1 MRNPRHFDQM
11 RARKATRRT
20 RFWIGLAAVLAIA
33 VGSVVVAALVYSG
46 DRADFHDMQREEAQR
61 AAHQAEAVA
70 DLSVGQLATA
80 AAFYQADEHVS
91 SHEFQTV
98 GRSLLGRGA
107 LSATALIRVVP
118 MSQRADFERA
128 HGVPIVELGPGGR
141 QRARS
146 RPVYYPVA
154 YAAYQRYPAKVLG
167 FDVGSDPLRAHA
179 LRRARDSGRA
189 VATGI
194 LSLVLGGS
202 GINVFRPIYRDG
214 SPTTTVAER
223 RRALVGF
230 AGGSFTIRDLAAAAL
245 AALPAD
251 DVAQL
256 RIGNDV
262 VLGPSGGLEDPATAS
277 IHIADRTWALVVRDP
292 NAPGLG
298 LPLLVAGIGIALAAL
313 LAALIFVWGRNE
325 RIQELERQAGQDS
338 LTGLANRRRFEE
350 DLRAAIAR
358 CRRDGTTGA
367 LLMID
372 LDSFKAVNDSHGH
385 PAGDRMIAEIAA
397 VLRGRTRASDSL
409 ARLGGDEFAVILPR
423 SGRDEASAAAEAIAT
438 AIREHRPDDGVE
450 PISASIGISLFGGDR
465 VTGPA
470 TAVAQA
476 DAAMYEAKESGRDAV
491 RVFDGPV
498 VGREVGGGR

>member
-1 MRNPRHFDQM
+1 V
-11 RARKATRRT
+11 RAR
-20 RFWIGLAAVLAIA
+20 FSIGLAAVLAIA
-33 VGSVVVAALVYSG
+33 IGSVVVAALVYSG
-46 DRADFHDMQREEAQR
+46 DRADFHDMQREEALR

-80 AAFYQADEHVS
+80 AAFYRAEDDIS
-91 SHEFQTV
+91 RHEFQAV

-118 MSQRADFERA
+118 ADRRTRFEQGY
-128 HGVPIVELGPGGR
+128 GVPIVELGAEGR
-141 QRARS
+141 QRAAA

-154 YAAYQRYPAKVLG
+154 YAAYKRYPAKVLG
-167 FDVGSDPLRAHA
+167 FDIGSDPQRAGA
-179 LRRARDSGRA
+179 LRKARDSGHA
-189 VATGI
+189 IATGI
-194 LSLVLGGS
+194 LSLVLGGN

-214 SPTTTVAER
+214 AAIDTVAER

-230 AGGSFTIRDLAAAAL
+230 AVGSFKVSDLAAAAV
-245 AALPAD
+245 AALPPA

-256 RIGNDV
+256 RIGDQI
-262 VLGPSGGLEDPATAS
+262 VLGPDGELDDPATAS
-277 IHIADRTWALVVRDP
+277 VQIADRTWNLVVENPD
-292 NAPGLG
+292 APGLG
-298 LPLLVAGIGIALAAL
+298 LPFLVAGIGIALAAL
-313 LAALIFVWGRNE
+313 LGALILVWSRNE
-325 RIQELERQAGQDS
+325 RMQELERQASQDS

-372 LDSFKAVNDSHGH
+372 LDDFKPVNDAHGH
-385 PAGDRMIAEIAA
+385 PAGDRLIEQIAA
-397 VLRGRTRASDSL
+397 VLRGRTRAGDSL

-423 SGRDEASAAAEAIAT
+423 SGREEATIAAEAIAA
-438 AIREHRPDDGVE
+438 AIRGHRPEDEIE
-450 PISASIGISLFGGDR
+450 PISASIGISLFGGKG

-491 RVFDGPV
+491 RVFAGPIV
-498 VGREVGGGR
+498 GGEVGR